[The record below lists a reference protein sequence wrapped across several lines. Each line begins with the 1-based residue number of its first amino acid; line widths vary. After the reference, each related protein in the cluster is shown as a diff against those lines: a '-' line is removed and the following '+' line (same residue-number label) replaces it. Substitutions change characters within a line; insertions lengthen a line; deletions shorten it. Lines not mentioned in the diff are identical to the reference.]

1 MKIRSLPTKHRP
13 TGWAPLKDAFLQPNL
28 LVELSLYF
36 PSSLPP
42 SKAHAWRAPPLD
54 DTYTLY
60 SYPPTG
66 RKARVREISVYNMHH
81 QLMASPALPR
91 AHLVTSI
98 LTLFFFALV
107 NRLCLTCS
115 TNYLGLSFCDW

>member
-60 SYPPTG
+60 FLSPDWSKG
-66 RKARVREISVYNMHH
+66 QSEGDLCVQH
-81 QLMASPALPR
+81 ASPTDGIARLASR
-91 AHLVTSI
+91 
-98 LTLFFFALV
+98 TLGHQYTDAVL
-107 NRLCLTCS
+107 
-115 TNYLGLSFCDW
+115 FCTRQ